1 MKPVPSLLVATKR
14 SSVVQ
19 FFSDDLEATLKQLAA
34 ESVTSLAFVAREN
47 KVFALNRKGEL
58 LSFDLISNESQKVY
72 LPILN
77 RLI

>member
-19 FFSDDLEATLKQLAA
+19 FFSDDLESTLKQLAA